1 MTWQLGMCR
10 TAVWF
15 CVSCIFKMEKA
26 KIYFFWRPPH
36 SGERETDFRII
47 SLFICNHCMVICL
60 EKGRKSKKSVSLAFL
75 FDTFVKACL
84 QMCFNRQRRRFLEY
98 IFSHRV
104 LPLRIKSVMRRHQS
118 WMTRSTVMAVRTFS
132 PSAGKKVE
140 CLFVCTG
147 CMPCHSTYLQSL
159 PLKRRVRMI
168 FSPFPFYC
176 LLNFLLFFVVC
187 VSVVC
192 IIEIVINTW
201 SSPST
206 QLENFYLNDSKIYF
220 LDLRRKKC
228 AIFKLRHR
236 RGQKKWKNVFSTEI
250 QWLSVKNP
258 QSAQLPVWRKYSMF

>member
-147 CMPCHSTYLQSL
+147 CMPCHSTYLLSL
-159 PLKRRVRMI
+159 TIEETRLNDIFSVPVLLFVE
-168 FSPFPFYC
+168 FSPFFLYVC
-176 LLNFLLFFVVC
+176 LSYV
-187 VSVVC
+187 
-192 IIEIVINTW
+192 
-201 SSPST
+201 
-206 QLENFYLNDSKIYF
+206 
-220 LDLRRKKC
+220 
-228 AIFKLRHR
+228 
-236 RGQKKWKNVFSTEI
+236 
-250 QWLSVKNP
+250 
-258 QSAQLPVWRKYSMF
+258 